1 MGPPSELEIF
11 LFWTVGIVIMI
22 LSGAVAIYA
31 THHHLWDH

>member
-11 LFWTVGIVIMI
+11 LFWTVGIVITI

-31 THHHLWDH
+31 TDGASERT